1 MKNIFIF
8 KLIMT
13 EEKKKKYEAVISY
26 TLKAGM
32 KRIKPSIFTGS
43 PPGPPPPWR
52 CLAPPYEA
60 DSREVE
66 G

>member
-1 MKNIFIF
+1 
-8 KLIMT
+8 MT